1 MEFRSKLVEGV
12 GAFIFA
18 KDTQRYL
25 FLLRNNGSWPMTWA
39 LPGGKLNPG
48 ENTVDGLCR
57 EIEEELG
64 GKIND
69 PVLIQVDK
77 FVAKNNRFSYTT
89 YFAPVDKEFLPYL
102 NSEHLG
108 YAWLP
113 LANAPSPL
121 HPGIYRTIKNPGVME
136 QIRIA
141 QSS

>member
-1 MEFRSKLVEGV
+1 
-12 GAFIFA
+12 
-18 KDTQRYL
+18 
-25 FLLRNNGSWPMTWA
+25 MTWA

-77 FVAKNNRFSYTT
+77 FIAKNNRFSYTT

-113 LANAPSPL
+113 LAYAPSPL